1 MNVFGSEMH
10 VLTLIICILEFGM
23 LCFQFVYYLFYP
35 KDTNR
40 FWYLLLLGLLLIYN
54 ITGGLL
60 PDARWSVPI
69 VFQNIIAYGSGFVM
83 ASYFPYYFYRA
94 FKLRTIRFHARY
106 GVLLFLLLPYIIFF
120 IIIYPITGNLDHA
133 TSYGMIVTFVYSVV
147 VLYAMLS
154 AIRKKIRQRSISSHP
169 YNAIEMVGVYAA
181 VSPWVTM
188 SVFAY
193 LHVAQ
198 WIEVLVTNIGF
209 LVITILFITKSV
221 KQARLERERLKLLDR
236 AIPLEEV
243 FEANLLKYNFTSR
256 EIEVIRLL
264 RQGYTK
270 EEVGEKLFIAT
281 ATVSRHV
288 QNIHYKTDVNNR
300 LELMRKLEMGI

>member
-23 LCFQFVYYLFYP
+23 FCFQLVYYLFYP
-35 KDTNR
+35 KDRNR
-40 FWYLLLLGLLLIYN
+40 FWYLLLLALLLIYN
-54 ITGGLL
+54 VTGGLL
-60 PDARWSVPI
+60 PDVRWSVPI
-69 VFQNIIAYGSGFVM
+69 VAQNIIAYGSGFVM

-94 FKLRTIRFHARY
+94 FNLKRLKFHARY
-106 GVLLFLLLPYIIFF
+106 GVLLFLMLPYIIFF

-133 TSYGMIVTFVYSVV
+133 TSYGMIVPFAYSVM
-147 VLYAMLS
+147 VLYAMLD
-154 AIRKKIRQRSISSHP
+154 AIRMKIRERSLSSYP
-169 YNAIEMVGVYAA
+169 YNMLEMVAVYAA
-181 VSPWVTM
+181 VTPWVTM
-188 SVFAY
+188 AVFAY

-198 WIEVLVTNIGF
+198 WIEVLVTNFGF
-209 LVITILFITKSV
+209 LVITILFISKSI

-236 AIPLEEV
+236 AIPLEEI

-256 EIEVIRLL
+256 EMEVIRLL

-270 EEVGEKLFIAT
+270 DEVGEKLFIAT

-300 LELMRKLEMGI
+300 LELMRKLEMGV